1 MKALT
6 DILDLAIIRIQG
18 GESIEAILAAY
29 PAHAEQLRALL
40 GAVASL
46 DALPAVRFPSAQAM
60 RADRNDFLL
69 EVALLQVEPVSAGPL
84 NRLKQWMVHLQSWQF
99 PIPPIQRRERWKMST
114 VVVTM
119 TLLVALLVGS
129 VGGVTAM
136 TSDLLP
142 DSPLYG
148 VKLFAEEAT
157 LIFTPDPER
166 RAEQHLA
173 MAQARLREIQQMAV
187 AGEVPDDGT
196 VTRLEQHLELAL
208 RYAQELDGE
217 AERAFLVRTRE
228 MVTEQAQLMVGLEAT
243 TGEPVRVALRATER
257 VLNRT
262 GAEIDARL
270 EGGPGEP
277 VREQTGVGPAPEAPM
292 TPSLVPSRFRNQG
305 EGTTGD
311 TCAECTPVGDEHKYG
326 PQPDQP
332 GPGQPGGNPD
342 GTCDD
347 CVPEGD
353 EHKYGP
359 QPDQPGPG
367 QPGGNPDGTCD
378 DCVPEGDEHKYG
390 QQTEPSE
397 PVEQEIEADGTCT
410 DCVPEGDE
418 NHYGPQ
424 PDQPGPG
431 ESGGNPDGTCTDC
444 VPEGDEH
451 KYGQQ
456 SEPSEPVEQE
466 MDADGT
472 CTDCVPE
479 GDENQ
484 YGPQPEQPGPGE
496 SGGNPDGTCTDCV
509 PEGDEHKYGQQ
520 AEPSE
525 PVEQEMD
532 ADETCTD
539 CVPEGDE
546 NQYGPQPEQPGP
558 GESGGNPDGT
568 CTDCEPEGDQNQEQA
583 ADQPESQAPAV
594 SGGGGQRP

>member
-6 DILDLAIIRIQG
+6 DILDLAIDSLQR
-18 GESIEAILAAY
+18 GEPIETILAAY
-29 PAHAEQLRALL
+29 PAHAEELRALL
-40 GAVASL
+40 GAAASL

-196 VTRLEQHLELAL
+196 LARLEQHFELAL
-208 RYAQELDGE
+208 RYAEEMDDD
-217 AERAFLVRTRE
+217 AERAFLVRTRA
-228 MVTEQAQLMVGLEAT
+228 MVAEQTQLMVGLEAA

-277 VREQTGVGPAPEAPM
+277 VREQMGVGPTPEAPM
-292 TPSLVPSRFRNQG
+292 TPSLVPPRFRTDVVCRRRPPSPFAPHVPLRVYYIGQLYPWKGADVLVEAMRRVQTAELVVVGGLPPEPDLDRLKRFAAELGVEDRVALSRLPASAGASRRARPGRRLRDPSPRLRDGAAFHVAPQALRGHGG
-305 EGTTGD
+305 EAADRRFRLAFHPGSPEPREKRAPRASRRARGARVRDREDRRRARARGPARRARLRRRLELLLGSPRREAHGVSRGSRPRAVIGSPPPPGSRGRLAGAVRSSTLSGTTSM
-311 TCAECTPVGDEHKYG
+311 THCCPFH
-326 PQPDQP
+326 
-332 GPGQPGGNPD
+332 
-342 GTCDD
+342 
-347 CVPEGD
+347 PE
-353 EHKYGP
+353 EW
-359 QPDQPGPG
+359 
-367 QPGGNPDGTCD
+367 
-378 DCVPEGDEHKYG
+378 
-390 QQTEPSE
+390 
-397 PVEQEIEADGTCT
+397 
-410 DCVPEGDE
+410 
-418 NHYGPQ
+418 
-424 PDQPGPG
+424 
-431 ESGGNPDGTCTDC
+431 
-444 VPEGDEH
+444 
-451 KYGQQ
+451 
-456 SEPSEPVEQE
+456 
-466 MDADGT
+466 
-472 CTDCVPE
+472 
-479 GDENQ
+479 
-484 YGPQPEQPGPGE
+484 
-496 SGGNPDGTCTDCV
+496 
-509 PEGDEHKYGQQ
+509 
-520 AEPSE
+520 
-525 PVEQEMD
+525 
-532 ADETCTD
+532 
-539 CVPEGDE
+539 
-546 NQYGPQPEQPGP
+546 
-558 GESGGNPDGT
+558 
-568 CTDCEPEGDQNQEQA
+568 
-583 ADQPESQAPAV
+583 
-594 SGGGGQRP
+594 